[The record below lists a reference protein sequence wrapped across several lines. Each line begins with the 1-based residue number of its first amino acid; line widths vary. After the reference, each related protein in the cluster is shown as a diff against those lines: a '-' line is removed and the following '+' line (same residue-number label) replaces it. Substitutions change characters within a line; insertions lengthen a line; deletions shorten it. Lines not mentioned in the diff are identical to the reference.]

1 MPKRTVHVGR
11 YSIGFRSSMPSY
23 VQERD
28 DTPPIYR
35 AGIMP
40 AWVASHEQ
48 KEREIGNGKAVD
60 LLDSILKVYHDNNT

>member
-1 MPKRTVHVGR
+1 
-11 YSIGFRSSMPSY
+11 MPSY

-48 KEREIGNGKAVD
+48 KERELDNGKAVD